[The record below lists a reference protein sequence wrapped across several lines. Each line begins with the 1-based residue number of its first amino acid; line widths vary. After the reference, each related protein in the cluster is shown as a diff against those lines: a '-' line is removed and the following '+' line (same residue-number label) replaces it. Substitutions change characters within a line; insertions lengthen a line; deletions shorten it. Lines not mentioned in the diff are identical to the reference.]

1 MIRIFG
7 VATTIVQILS
17 FRKTPIPAKNYCGET
32 SHGACKWGVFVLLKT
47 GDPHEQIGNA
57 QLLAKTTAG
66 HG

>member
-1 MIRIFG
+1 MAH
-7 VATTIVQILS
+7 V
-17 FRKTPIPAKNYCGET
+17 N
-32 SHGACKWGVFVLLKT
+32 GVFVLLKT